1 MPFVRAAVAALILL
15 VAPGFGGLERSLAPD
30 AEPWPRWEAHD
41 PASTRTVD
49 HAPWGR
55 LLAARL
61 RVDAAGPNRFDYAGV
76 TPAERAA
83 LDAYLAALSETPV
96 SALSRPEQFAFWA
109 NLYNALTIRVVLD
122 HYPVDSI
129 RDIDISSGLFADGP
143 WGAELIEVEGVPLSL
158 DAIEHRILRPIWRDP
173 RIHYAVNC
181 AAVGCPDLRPEP
193 WRAATLDADLDAAAR
208 AYVND
213 PRGVRTTSD
222 GLVISKIYDWF
233 AEDFGGDAAGVRAHL
248 AAHADAGLADA
259 LADSPPIADTAYDW
273 SLNAAR

>member
-1 MPFVRAAVAALILL
+1 MRRIITGALVVL
-15 VAPGFGGLERSLAPD
+15 VAGGFTWFERWAAPD
-30 AEPWPRWEAHD
+30 A
-41 PASTRTVD
+41 
-49 HAPWGR
+49 R
-55 LLAARL
+55 LL
-61 RVDAAGPNRFDYAGV
+61 D
-76 TPAERAA
+76 EHWQKHA
-83 LDAYLAALSETPV
+83 LDASGQVDHGAWGRFLARYLVVDGAGVHRVRYAAVTDADRRALADYVDALAATTVTDLGPDQQ
-96 SALSRPEQFAFWA
+96 LAFWL
-109 NLYNALTIRVVLD
+109 NLYNALTVAAVLD
-122 HYPVDSI
+122 AYPVDSI
-129 RDIDISSGLFADGP
+129 RAIDGVWRDDRVT
-143 WGAELIEVEGVPLSL
+143 VEGRALSL
-158 DAIEHRILRPIWRDP
+158 DDIEHGIVRPVFADP